1 MFLGAALVLA
11 ALLLFLYNQREAKQ
25 AEQNAAAIMQQLTQE
40 LPAESGNDSTVYSE
54 MKAVE
59 IDGDRYI
66 GYLSIPA
73 IDLNLPVMENW
84 SYEGLK
90 IAPGRY
96 SGSLYTNDLVI
107 AGHNYARHLGSL
119 NLLNVGTEVDFVDMD
134 NRTWRYK
141 VAAIETVQPEDI
153 EAMTTPT
160 DQWDLTLFTCTTNG
174 EARTTVRC
182 RAEN

>member
-1 MFLGAALVLA
+1 MFLGVALVLA

-59 IDGDRYI
+59 IDGDMYI

-141 VAAIETVQPEDI
+141 VAAIETVQPEDV

-174 EARTTVRC
+174 EARWTIRCVR
-182 RAEN
+182 EK